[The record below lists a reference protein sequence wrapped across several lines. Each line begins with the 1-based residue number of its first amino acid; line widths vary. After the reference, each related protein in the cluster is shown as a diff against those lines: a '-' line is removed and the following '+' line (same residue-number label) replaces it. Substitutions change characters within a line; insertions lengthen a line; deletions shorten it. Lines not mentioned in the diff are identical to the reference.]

1 MPLNIDYIWKI
12 VIGGA
17 GGVGKT
23 SLLHRYIHNEFK
35 EDMKMTIGCQ
45 FHNQQLERQNKHISM
60 VMWDLGGQERF
71 RFVQGDYIRG
81 AAGAFVLFD
90 LSDHSTFENVAT
102 EWVPLIRANA
112 NPNIP
117 IVLVG
122 SKMDLV
128 DEPTYQAM
136 QAEAQRLVEQH
147 NLAAFTT
154 VSSKWNVNV
163 NETILYM
170 VDFLIWQSFQSEQAA
185 EGSEFVA

>member
-1 MPLNIDYIWKI
+1 M
-12 VIGGA
+12 
-17 GGVGKT
+17 GKT

-71 RFVQGDYIRG
+71 RFIQPQYVKG

-90 LSDHSTFENVAT
+90 LSDHSTFECVET
-102 EWVPLIRANA
+102 EWLPLIRENA
-112 NPNIP
+112 SPTIP

-122 SKMDLV
+122 TKV
-128 DEPTYQAM
+128 DIVKEETFQAM
-136 QAEAQRLVEQH
+136 QSEAQALVEKC
-147 NLAAFTT
+147 NLSAFTT

-163 NETILYM
+163 SETILYM
-170 VDFLIWQSFQSEQAA
+170 VDFLIWQSYQSEQAS
-185 EGSEFVA
+185 GSTENVA

>member
-1 MPLNIDYIWKI
+1 MSSNFDYIWKI
-12 VIGGA
+12 VVGGA

-35 EDMKMTIGCQ
+35 EDTKMTIGCQ

-90 LSDHSTFENVAT
+90 MSDHSTFESVAS
-102 EWVPLIRANA
+102 EWLPLIRSNA

-136 QAEAQRLVEQH
+136 QVEAQQLVEQY

-154 VSSKWNVNV
+154 VSSKWDINV
-163 NETILYM
+163 NETILYI
-170 VDFLIWQSFQSEQAA
+170 VDFLIWQAYQSEQS
-185 EGSEFVA
+185 ERGTEFVA

>member
-1 MPLNIDYIWKI
+1 MSQNYDYIWKI
-12 VIGGA
+12 IVGGA

-45 FHNQQLERQNKHISM
+45 FHNQQLDRQSKRISM

-71 RFVQGDYIRG
+71 RFIQPQYVKG

-90 LSDHSTFENVAT
+90 LSDHSTFENVED
-102 EWVPLIRANA
+102 EWIPMIRDNTS
-112 NPNIP
+112 PGIP

-136 QAEAQRLVEQH
+136 QVEARRIVEKN

-170 VDFLIWQSFQSEQAA
+170 VDFLIWQAFQSENSTG
-185 EGSEFVA
+185 GSEYVL

>member
-1 MPLNIDYIWKI
+1 MLINIDYIWKI
-12 VIGGA
+12 VVGGA

-23 SLLHRYIHNEFK
+23 SLLHRYIHDEFK
-35 EDMKMTIGCQ
+35 ENMKMTIGCQ
-45 FHNQQLERQNKHISM
+45 FHDQQLTRQNKNITM

-90 LSDHSTFENVAT
+90 LSDHATFENVED
-102 EWVPLIRANA
+102 EWIPLIRANA
-112 NPNIP
+112 DPSIP

-136 QAEAQRLVEQH
+136 QIEAQRLVEKE
-147 NLAAFTT
+147 NLSAFTT

-163 NETILYM
+163 KETILYM
-170 VDFLIWQSFQSEQAA
+170 VDFLIWQAFQTGQTMGSSEYA
-185 EGSEFVA
+185 V

>member
-1 MPLNIDYIWKI
+1 MSRDLDYIWKI
-12 VIGGA
+12 IVGGA

-23 SLLHRYIHNEFK
+23 SLLYRYIHNEFK

-45 FHNQQLERQNKHISM
+45 FHDQQLERQNRHISM

-90 LSDHSTFENVAT
+90 LSDHSTLENVAAD
-102 EWVPLIRANA
+102 WIPLIRANA
-112 NPNIP
+112 NPSIP

-128 DEPTYQAM
+128 DESTYQAV
-136 QAEAQRLVEQH
+136 QLEAQRLVEKYK
-147 NLAAFTT
+147 LAAFTS

-163 NETILYM
+163 SETILYM
-170 VDFLIWQSFQSEQAA
+170 VDFLIWQAYQSEQNMAF
-185 EGSEFVA
+185 SENFA

>member
-1 MPLNIDYIWKI
+1 MSSHFDYIWKI
-12 VIGGA
+12 VVGGA

-45 FHNQQLERQNKHISM
+45 FHTQQLERQNKRMSM

-81 AAGAFVLFD
+81 AAGAFLLFD
-90 LSDHSTFENVAT
+90 LSDHSTFEYIAS
-102 EWVPLIRANA
+102 EWIPLVRANA

-128 DEPTYQAM
+128 DEATYQAM
-136 QAEAQRLVEQH
+136 QAEAQALVEKY
-147 NLAAFTT
+147 NLSAFTT

-163 NETILYM
+163 TETILYM
-170 VDFLIWQSFQSEQAA
+170 VDFLIWQCFQSEQVA
-185 EGSEFVA
+185 GSSENFA

>member
-1 MPLNIDYIWKI
+1 MSRDLDYIWKI
-12 VIGGA
+12 IVGGA

-35 EDMKMTIGCQ
+35 ENMKMTIGCQ
-45 FHNQQLERQNKHISM
+45 FHDQQLERQNRRISM

-90 LSDHSTFENVAT
+90 LSDHSTLENVEA
-102 EWVPLIRANA
+102 EWIPLIRANA

-136 QAEAQRLVEQH
+136 QSEAQCLVEKYK
-147 NLAAFTT
+147 LAAFTT

-163 NETILYM
+163 TETILYM
-170 VDFLIWQSFQSEQAA
+170 VDFLIWQAYQAEQNTAFSEN
-185 EGSEFVA
+185 VA

>member
-1 MPLNIDYIWKI
+1 
-12 VIGGA
+12 
-17 GGVGKT
+17 
-23 SLLHRYIHNEFK
+23 
-35 EDMKMTIGCQ
+35 
-45 FHNQQLERQNKHISM
+45 M

-90 LSDHSTFENVAT
+90 LSDHSTFENVET
-102 EWVPLIRANA
+102 EWIPLIRANA
-112 NPNIP
+112 NPSIP

-128 DEPTYQAM
+128 DEPTYQAI
-136 QAEAQRLVEQH
+136 QAEAQCLVEKQ

-170 VDFLIWQSFQSEQAA
+170 VDFLIWQAFQSEQAT
-185 EGSEFVA
+185 GSSENLA